1 MKLGVCLEMVFENL
15 RFADRIARAADLG
28 FAYGEMWHTDEAV
41 KGGPEELAAL
51 AEKHGVTITSA
62 VAGAP
67 GGTAALTNPA
77 VRKEWLQHV
86 EKSLDYTKRAAIP
99 NAIVCTGDTVEGM
112 SEAETMQSVLD
123 GLAEAVRLAETA
135 GVTLLLEPLNTKVD
149 HPGQWLDGSD
159 KGADICRKIGSPRL
173 KLLYDCYHMQI
184 MEGDL
189 VGHLEAN
196 LDVIGH
202 IHAAGHPGRHEL
214 WLGEINYPFLVK
226 ALEDMGYDGVFA
238 LEYAPSMDDEES
250 LRRTREHLGL

>member
-1 MKLGVCLEMVFENL
+1 MKLGLCLEMVFEDIP
-15 RFADRIARAADLG
+15 FAERITRAAELG
-28 FAYGEMWHTDEAV
+28 YTVAEMWHADPAA
-41 KGGPEELAAL
+41 KGSPEELAAL
-51 AEKHGVTITSA
+51 AEKHGVTIASA

-67 GGTAALTNPA
+67 GGTLALTNPA
-77 VRKEWLQHV
+77 DREQWLQHV
-86 EKSLDYTKRAAIP
+86 EKSLDYTKRAGIP

-112 SEAETMQSVLD
+112 SETETMKSVLD
-123 GLAEAVRLAETA
+123 GLSAAVRLAEGA
-135 GVTLLLEPLNTKVD
+135 GITLLLEPLNTKVD
-149 HPGQWLDGSD
+149 HPGQWLDSSD
-159 KGADICRKIGSPRL
+159 KGAEICRKIGSPRL

-189 VGHLEAN
+189 VGHLETH

-238 LEYAPSMDDEES
+238 LEYAPSMDNEES
-250 LRRTREHLGL
+250 LRKTREHLGL